1 MPTQGKGPR
10 LYFRRARRDKNGR
23 ITHKPRWVIKDG
35 ARETGTGFG
44 PSESQP
50 AQKALA
56 DYILQ
61 KYQPQRSRQRDP
73 TQVPVADALNIYL
86 DDVVPGH
93 ARPEETAQ
101 RATALLA
108 WWGEKMLDDV
118 NERNCRR
125 YTESRSTS
133 TAARRELEDLRSAIN
148 YHYKQGY
155 SAERMNVW
163 LPAAPPR
170 RERWLTR
177 QEAARQLRAL
187 WRARDP
193 LTGFHRRRHAA
204 RFLLVALYTG
214 TRAEAVCS
222 AAVRPTVGHG
232 YVDLDAG
239 LFYRKAPRAR
249 QTKKR
254 QLPVPI
260 PPRLLAHMSRWIR
273 LGIARK
279 FLIEREV
286 GAARKGKPAK
296 LGKPVKSI
304 RSAWNSAREEAGLNE
319 DVVRHTLRHT
329 AATWL
334 MQAGTNP
341 WEAAGYL
348 GISLETLLTNYGH
361 HHPDYQRE
369 AAANICRPP
378 QIRPQMIRTER
389 EHAVANQA
397 RKLPKRSA

>member
-1 MPTQGKGPR
+1 MPRQGKGPR
-10 LYFRRARRDKNGR
+10 LYFRRARRDREGR

-35 ARETGTGFG
+35 VCETGTGFG
-44 PSESQP
+44 LGEGEQ
-50 AQKALA
+50 AEKALA
-56 DYILQ
+56 DYIAQ

-73 TQVPVADALNIYL
+73 TQIPIADALNVYL

-101 RATALLA
+101 RATSLLS
-108 WWGEKMLDDV
+108 WWGDKMLDDV
-118 NERNCRR
+118 IERNCRR
-125 YTESRSTS
+125 YAGSRSTA

-155 SAERMNVW
+155 CAERMSVW
-163 LPAAPPR
+163 LPEAPPR

-177 QEAARQLRAL
+177 QEAARLLRAL
-187 WRARDP
+187 WHAQDP

-254 QLPVPI
+254 QPPVPI
-260 PPRLLAHMSRWIR
+260 PPRHLAHMRRWVR
-273 LGIARK
+273 LEIAK
-279 FLIEREV
+279 NFLIEREV

-304 RSAWNSAREEAGLNE
+304 RSAWNSARGEAGLDE
-319 DVVRHTLRHT
+319 HVVRHTLRHT

-348 GISLETLLTNYGH
+348 GMSLDTLLTNYGH

-378 QIRPQMIRTER
+378 LIRPQMVRTEQ
-389 EHAVANQA
+389 EHAGTIRA
-397 RKLPKRSA
+397 RKPRKRSA